1 MAHFVP
7 VYEALEVAFRS
18 LGGRR
23 EGGDDGGGSE
33 GEEAR
38 GEKEL
43 RGLCMGGL
51 ERAGRLRDDVE
62 EILSRGGS
70 GPAVH
75 FAQGSRVEAFAD
87 RVCAAAAAEPRLLLA
102 YAWVLYMA
110 LFSGGRYIR
119 SRLRGAGAGFWNG
132 GGGGDAG
139 WGDGEGRVWPDGRG
153 GGVDRWLRFWT
164 FEGGEDG
171 EDLKAEFKARFAA
184 VEGTLTEAE
193 KEAVVRE
200 AVVVMRLMDGL
211 VVEICDAVGTGVAA
225 PVAGWAVGG
234 ERVGGRGDEGAGVRW
249 LLLKHV
255 LPMGLVELIA
265 AGVRSA
271 VGVGMAGWV
280 FWNARAK

>member
-38 GEKEL
+38 GGKGL

-62 EILSRGGS
+62 EILSRGES
-70 GPAVH
+70 GPAVR

-87 RVCAAAAAEPRLLLA
+87 RVRAAAAAEPRLLLA

-139 WGDGEGRVWPDGRG
+139 WGDGEGRVGGDGGG
-153 GGVDRWLRFWT
+153 GGVDRWLGFWT

-193 KEAVVRE
+193 KEEVVRE

-211 VVEICDAVGTGVAA
+211 VVEICEAAGTGVAVPA
-225 PVAGWAVGG
+225 AGWPSGDG
-234 ERVGGRGDEGAGVRW
+234 RVGGRGDEGTGVRW

-255 LPMGLVELIA
+255 LPMGLVELMA
-265 AGVRSA
+265 AGARSA
-271 VGVGMAGWV
+271 VGVGMGGRV